1 MSKSKP
7 TTTATTTDT
16 SSIIPDWLTSA
27 SAQAVNQAQWIDQ
40 QPYSPY
46 TGQIV
51 ANQTPDTTQAYQ
63 QVEQQQ
69 GSANPAFQAS
79 AQAYGGLLGQA
90 APQTAGQI
98 NDLSNQLYGN
108 YAGNVVAP
116 AAGLLSGYLGSASPA
131 TAQQVGSNAQQ
142 LMSPYAA
149 SVIAPALQAGQ
160 QQLALAN
167 QGIAGQANNVG
178 AFGGTRQGVQQGV
191 AEAQT
196 ALGTQ
201 QNIASMLNTGWNSA
215 LTPATS
221 LATNASSQGYNA
233 ASGLAGMLGTG
244 YQNAQAAGQ
253 GLANTNLASGLTAAS
268 QLPTQATNQANLNLT
283 QTGALQAAGT
293 AQQAQQQQ
301 LLNAQLGQYYAQQD
315 YPSQQLDA
323 LLSAVG
329 GVPYSTTGQGLANQ
343 TATATK
349 NVGAGVLGGALSGAA
364 TGAAL
369 GTAVPGIG
377 NVVGAV
383 GGGLLGGLLGS
394 Q

>member
-1 MSKSKP
+1 MGHKGGSQ
-7 TTTATTTDT
+7 TTTTNQSGT
-16 SSIIPDWLTSA
+16 SSTQLPDWLTA
-27 SAQAVNQAQWIDQ
+27 AAQQAVGMGENLAQTQ
-40 QPYSPY
+40 YTPY
-46 TGQIV
+46 TGQMV
-51 ANQTPDTTQAYQ
+51 ANQAPDTTQAYS
-63 QVEQQQ
+63 EIEGLQ
-69 GSANPAFQAS
+69 GSANPAFNAA
-79 AQAYGGLLGQA
+79 AQAYGGLLGSA

-221 LATNASSQGYNA
+221 LATNASTQGYNA

-244 YQNAQAAGQ
+244 YQNAQAAGT
-253 GLANTNLASGLTAAS
+253 GVANTNLAAGLNAAQNLPAEATA
-268 QLPTQATNQANLNLT
+268 QANLG
-283 QTGALQAAGT
+283 QSQAGALQAAGT
-293 AQQAQQQQ
+293 AQQNYQQQ
-301 LLNAQLGQYYAQQD
+301 LLNAKLGQYYSAQQQP
-315 YPSQQLDA
+315 YQNLDT
-323 LLSAVG
+323 LLSALG
-329 GVPYSTTGQGLANQ
+329 GVPYGTTTSSSGQATSTAQTDPGLLNTITGLA
-343 TATATK
+343 
-349 NVGAGVLGGALSGAA
+349 
-364 TGAAL
+364 
-369 GTAVPGIG
+369 
-377 NVVGAV
+377 GAV
-383 GGGLLGGLLGS
+383 GSVAGAVGKAMA
-394 Q
+394 

>member
-16 SSIIPDWLTSA
+16 SSIIPDWLTNA
-27 SAQAVNQAQWIDQ
+27 SQQAVQTAQNLAQ
-40 QPYSPY
+40 TPYTPY

-116 AAGLLSGYLGSASPA
+116 AAGLLSGYLGNASPA

-196 ALGTQ
+196 ALGTE
-201 QNIASMLNTGWNSA
+201 QNIASMLNTGWNAA
-215 LTPATS
+215 LPQATS
-221 LATNASSQGYNA
+221 LATNASTQGYNA
-233 ASGLAGMLGTG
+233 ASSLAGMLGTG
-244 YQNAQAAGQ
+244 YQNAQSAGT
-253 GLANTNLASGLTAAS
+253 GLANTNLASGLTAAA

-293 AQQAQQQQ
+293 AEQAQQQQ
-301 LLNAQLGQYYAQQD
+301 LLNAQLGQYYAQQG
-315 YPSQQLDA
+315 YPSQQLDM

-329 GVPYSTTGQGLANQ
+329 GVPYSTTGQGLTNQ
-343 TATATK
+343 TATATS
-349 NVGAGVLGGALSGAA
+349 NVAGGVTGGALSGAA
-364 TGAAL
+364 TGAAF
-369 GTAVPGIG
+369 GPY
-377 NVVGAV
+377 GALA
-383 GGGLLGGLLGS
+383 GGLLGGVLGGVGS
-394 Q
+394 N